1 MHHFKYVNFCW
12 DDAKAATLKGAD
24 RLVYRSN
31 LLGSDQ
37 RITNTGG
44 GNTSSKLIEK
54 DPLTGEDVEVLWVK
68 GSGGDL
74 RTAGREFFSSLYQS
88 KLVGLQ
94 ASYGAR
100 ADKGLKSQA
109 EDDMV
114 AAYNHTTFNLNPR
127 PSSIDT
133 PLHSFVP
140 GKFVDHMHPN
150 AIIAIAASKRCV
162 ELTRE
167 IFAGEMDYVPWMRPG
182 FELGLAM
189 QEISA
194 KNPKCRAIM
203 MGQHGFISWAD
214 DDKECYTETLRYIE
228 TAATFIEAKYAAKG
242 GDATAF
248 GGAKY
253 QTLPVEK
260 RAEIFAAINPWLRGQ
275 VSQQRRF
282 IGTVQDDEK
291 ILRFVN
297 SKDAARL
304 AELGTS
310 CPDHFLRTKIKPLY
324 VKLDGEFE
332 SLSPLERFKLALSET
347 DDDSLSKH
355 ESFRHNEDS
364 RVKPVQERLKML
376 LPFVREGRY
385 ITIELN
391 SEGQPELVLKNIS
404 FAESLVKPM
413 GYEFN
418 GKHAC
423 ENFTEKAVETLT
435 WAIRFYVN
443 KRLRDERNECGI
455 AAVTKADSSP
465 EALAHF
471 IAALKTK
478 LAAGIAQ
485 YRKDYAT
492 YYEKCKRSNSP
503 AMRDPNPTVVL
514 IPGLGMVAWGKDK
527 SESRV
532 TAEFYNCAV
541 EVMRG
546 AEAIDEYIALPQQ
559 EAFDIEYWLLEE
571 AKLKRMPAEKE
582 LARQV
587 VIVIGAGSGIG
598 KETAHRISK
607 EGAQI
612 VCVDLN
618 EAAAKATADELIA
631 KLGQGIGVA
640 GTGLSGCGPAIG
652 LGANITGRASIRSM
666 LDKVALAYGGFDH
679 IAVTAGIFVP
689 SDTTGHIPD
698 DKWALTFGINVT
710 GSYLVADEA
719 SITWRAQGL
728 RGNLVLTTSAN
739 AAVAK
744 KGSVA
749 YDCSKAAANHLVR
762 ELAIELSPLVRVNG
776 VAPATVVQGSAMF
789 PRDRVIGS
797 LAKYNIPYTDDEA
810 TESLV
815 TKLAQFYADRTL
827 TKSPI
832 TPADQAEAYFLL
844 ISNRLSKTT
853 GQVITVDGGLHEA
866 FLR

>member
-1 MHHFKYVNFCW
+1 MKTYQYVDNFW
-12 DDAKAATLKGAD
+12 NDSEAAKLSGVE

-31 LLGSDQ
+31 KLGSDQ

-44 GNTSSKLIEK
+44 GNTSSKITET
-54 DPLTGEDVEVLWVK
+54 DPLTSEQVEVLWVK

-74 RTAGREFFSSLYQS
+74 RTSTRENFSSLYQS
-88 KLVGLQ
+88 KLLGLQ
-94 ASYGAR
+94 KTYAAR

-127 PSSIDT
+127 ASSIDT
-133 PLHSFVP
+133 PLHSFIP
-140 GKFVDHMHPN
+140 AKFVDHMHPN
-150 AIIAIAASKRCV
+150 AIIAIAASENCEK
-162 ELTRE
+162 LTKE
-167 IFAGEMDYVPWMRPG
+167 IFGGEMEYVKWMRPG

-189 QEISA
+189 QEIVKRNPNA
-194 KNPKCRAIM
+194 KAIM
-203 MGQHGFISWAD
+203 MGQHGFISWAN
-214 DDKECYTETLRYIE
+214 DDKECYLRTLD
-228 TAATFIEAKYAAKG
+228 FIERASQFIEKKYAEKG
-242 GDATAF
+242 GDAKAF
-248 GGAKY
+248 GGAKC
-253 QTLPVEK
+253 QTLPTEK
-260 RAEIFAAINPWLRGQ
+260 RNEVFAAILPWLRGQ
-275 VSQQRRF
+275 VSQQKRF
-282 IGTVQDDEK
+282 IATVQDDDK

-297 SKDAARL
+297 SADAPRL

-324 VKLDGEFE
+324 VAWNPQTEDVATLKK
-332 SLSPLERFKLALSET
+332 KLA
-347 DDDSLSKH
+347 D
-355 ESFRHNEDS
+355 
-364 RVKPVQERLKML
+364 
-376 LPFVREGRY
+376 
-385 ITIELN
+385 
-391 SEGQPELVLKNIS
+391 
-404 FAESLVKPM
+404 
-413 GYEFN
+413 
-418 GKHAC
+418 
-423 ENFTEKAVETLT
+423 
-435 WAIRFYVN
+435 
-443 KRLRDERNECGI
+443 
-455 AAVTKADSSP
+455 
-465 EALAHF
+465 
-471 IAALKTK
+471 
-478 LAAGIAQ
+478 GIAQ
-485 YRKDYAT
+485 YRKDYAA
-492 YYEKCKRSNSP
+492 YYEKCKHANSP

-514 IPGLGMVAWGKDK
+514 IPGLGMIAWGKDK

-546 AEAIDEYIALPQQ
+546 AEAINKYISLPQQ

-587 VIVIGAGSGIG
+587 VVVIGAGSGIG
-598 KETAHRISK
+598 KETAHRLVK
-607 EGAQI
+607 EGAHI

-618 EAAAKATADELIA
+618 ADAANATAKEITDKFGL
-631 KLGQGIGVA
+631 GIGVA
-640 GTGLSGCGPAIG
+640 GTGISNCGPAIG
-652 LGANITGRASIRSM
+652 LAANITDRASIRKM
-666 LDKVALAYGGFDH
+666 LNQVALAYGGFDS
-679 IAVTAGIFVP
+679 ICVTAGIFVP

-698 DKWALTFGINVT
+698 DKWALTFNINVT

-719 SITWRAQGL
+719 VKIWKEQGL

-739 AAVAK
+739 AVVAK
-744 KGSVA
+744 KGSLA
-749 YDCSKAAANHLVR
+749 YDTSKAAANHLVR

-815 TKLAQFYADRTL
+815 KKLAQFYADRTL

-844 ISNRLSKTT
+844 VSQRLSKTT
-853 GQVITVDGGLHEA
+853 GQIITVDGGLHEA